1 MNNLPVNLMI
11 SVLFL
16 VGIIAVVIFIQIKLS
31 QSKNKYFGLILPI
44 ISFLYSVLV
53 VLGIA
58 AFSVTT
64 ITTTDSVMVSE
75 IDEQSEEIIEES
87 EEIIEEPEE
96 IVEVREVDSNIS
108 GFLNLSFIFLVTNI
122 PTVVLSGVYVSE
134 RNKIKMKNDIEKMK
148 ISDL

>member
-75 IDEQSEEIIEES
+75 IDEQSG
-87 EEIIEEPEE
+87 EIIEEPEE

-134 RNKIKMKNDIEKMK
+134 RNKITMRKQIEKMK
-148 ISDL
+148 IDDL

>member
-44 ISFLYSVLV
+44 ISFLYSILV

-75 IDEQSEEIIEES
+75 IDEQSGEIIEES

>member
-64 ITTTDSVMVSE
+64 ITTSDSVMVSE
-75 IDEQSEEIIEES
+75 IDEQSGEIIEES

-134 RNKIKMKNDIEKMK
+134 RNKITMRKQIEKMK
-148 ISDL
+148 IDDL

>member
-53 VLGIA
+53 VLGFA

-64 ITTTDSVMVSE
+64 ITTTNSVMVSE
-75 IDEQSEEIIEES
+75 IDEQSGEIIEES
-87 EEIIEEPEE
+87 EEFMEEPEE
-96 IVEVREVDSNIS
+96 IVEVIEVDSNIS
-108 GFLNLSFIFLVTNI
+108 GFLNLSFTFLVTNI
-122 PTVVLSGVYVSE
+122 PTFVLGGIYVSE
-134 RNKIKMKNDIEKMK
+134 RNKITTRKEIEKMK
-148 ISDL
+148 IGDL